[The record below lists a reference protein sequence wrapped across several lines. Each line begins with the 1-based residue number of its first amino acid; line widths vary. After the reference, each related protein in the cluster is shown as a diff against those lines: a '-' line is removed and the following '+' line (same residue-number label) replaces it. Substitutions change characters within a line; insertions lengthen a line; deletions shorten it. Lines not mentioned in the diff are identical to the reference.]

1 MKKRSFKF
9 FIKQK
14 QIAIDKLLA
23 QIASINK
30 EIEEIEYNIKTQK
43 NRLKTIDQLKEDTIF
58 GLSNKERMQKELRNT
73 IKELLSGKQKLE
85 ARIEELKV
93 KLLETNSQK
102 KALQKLLQKQ
112 EETEHHKQTQRENE
126 LANESYLRKNYTSK

>member
-30 EIEEIEYNIKTQK
+30 EIEEIEYNIKTQ
-43 NRLKTIDQLKEDTIF
+43 NDRLKAIEQLKDETIF
-58 GLSNKERMQKELRNT
+58 SLQNKDKIEKEIRNT
-73 IKELLSGKQKLE
+73 IKEYLSNKHELE
-85 ARIEELKV
+85 ARIEELKA
-93 KLLETNSQK
+93 KLLETNSEK

-112 EETEHHKQTQRENE
+112 EETEHYKQTQRENE
-126 LANESYLRKNYTSK
+126 LANESYLRKNYISK